1 MSAENAKSK
10 DSAKPPFLSGFIAI
24 VGPPNVGK
32 STLLNRLLGTKVAIV
47 TPKPQTTRNRILGIY
62 HGDGYQMIFMDT
74 PGIHKTRTPLHKSMV
89 ASAQE
94 ACREV
99 DVVMMLVEM
108 LKPDDPDISLILRNL
123 KGTKK
128 PLLLIINKIDT
139 GSKEML
145 LPIMDALSQRQVFD
159 AIIPISALKGDGI
172 ESLLEELKSRL
183 RPGPAFFPE
192 DVKTDQSDAFLISE
206 IIREKI
212 YLHTRQELPYSAAV
226 TVERIEEVPEK
237 GLMSISAQIH
247 VESDSQKAILIGK
260 KGGMIKSIGQAS
272 RRELE
277 KIFGIHVYL
286 DLRVRVEKNWS
297 RDTRALRRLGY

>member
-1 MSAENAKSK
+1 MASK
-10 DSAKPPFLSGFIAI
+10 ESNQSNFLSGFVAI

-62 HGDGYQMIFMDT
+62 HGDGYQMVFMDT
-74 PGIHKTRTPLHKSMV
+74 PGIHKTRTPLHRSMV

-99 DVVMMLVEM
+99 DVVMMLIEM
-108 LKPDDPDISLILRNL
+108 LQPDDPDISLILRNL
-123 KGTKK
+123 EGMEK
-128 PLLLIINKIDT
+128 PMLLLINKIDM

-145 LPIMDALSQRQVFD
+145 LPIIEEFSKLQVFD
-159 AIIPISALKGDGI
+159 VIIPISALTGDGI
-172 ESLLEELKSRL
+172 ERLLEELKWKL

-192 DVKTDQSDAFLISE
+192 GMKTDQSEAFLVSE

-212 YLHTRQELPYSAAV
+212 YNYTKQELPYSSAV
-226 TVERIEEVPEK
+226 TVESIEEIPDK
-237 GLMSISAQIH
+237 GLVSISARIH
-247 VESDSQKAILIGK
+247 VEADSQKVILIGR
-260 KGGMIKSIGQAS
+260 KGRMIKSIGQSS

-277 KIFGIHVYL
+277 TIFGTHVYL

-297 RDTRALRRLGY
+297 KDTRALRKLGY